1 MANCVVC
8 GVPREKHGTYPT
20 CATHAF
26 RDCCSATPSEPYRKD
41 CWDAGQCLSVQWILV
56 HQIEWDNA
64 PPTYEVRRVGRGF
77 MPCPFCGGRDT
88 AALAQMP
95 LRKGWLTVQC
105 ARCEA
110 SGPWRTEELAAVA
123 AWNSRAEDRLGVTLP
138 LKEQR

>member
-20 CATHAF
+20 CATHEF

-64 PPTYEVRRVGRGF
+64 PPTYEVRRVGRCTSCDYEPGECLGVF
-77 MPCPFCGGRDT
+77 QT
-88 AALAQMP
+88 
-95 LRKGWLTVQC
+95 
-105 ARCEA
+105 
-110 SGPWRTEELAAVA
+110 
-123 AWNSRAEDRLGVTLP
+123 RAEAEEFARGVETDRGG
-138 LKEQR
+138 ER